1 MQQQYG
7 PINKPGAPNC
17 LAGVGESSSFTQR
30 SARAESGAHIR
41 QPAHLRHIPRRLEG
55 RGGLCTNCGFLLSS
69 HSHTGRTE
77 EPKFICFCPLRIT
90 GTKGDLRVAS
100 GQGTPV

>member
-1 MQQQYG
+1 MSTKEVQES
-7 PINKPGAPNC
+7 GAPNC

-30 SARAESGAHIR
+30 STRAESGAHIR
-41 QPAHLRHIPRRLEG
+41 QPAHLRHIPRRLVG

-77 EPKFICFCPLRIT
+77 ELKFIWIAPEILGWQVDRGHLCES
-90 GTKGDLRVAS
+90 A
-100 GQGTPV
+100 